1 MKKFYVQDP
10 LLKKPM
16 YFGTTREVVNHLT
29 ELVQPLTGHSKPEFM
44 QHLIDL
50 GHGYDDPQ
58 GVTFTNAMAERVNIG
73 VVNQDGSHVRCNI
86 HDVVNFNKE
95 EYGD

>member
-1 MKKFYVQDP
+1 MTKFYIQDP
-10 LLKKPM
+10 LLRKLVYYKTVP
-16 YFGTTREVVNHLT
+16 EIVNHLS
-29 ELVQPLTGHSKPEFM
+29 EMVKPLTGHTKPQFI

-58 GVTFTNAMAERVNIG
+58 GVMFTRAMAEQVNMG
-73 VVNQDGSHVRCNI
+73 VVNKDNAHVRCDI
-86 HDVVNFNKE
+86 HAISNFQNE

>member
-1 MKKFYVQDP
+1 MSKFYVQDP
-10 LLKKPM
+10 LLK
-16 YFGTTREVVNHLT
+16 RVVYHNTVSDVVRHLS
-29 ELVQPLTGHSKPEFM
+29 EMVKPLTGHSKAEFI

-58 GVTFTNAMAERVNIG
+58 GVMFTRAMAEKVNIG
-73 VVNQDGSHVRCNI
+73 VLNKDKTHVRC
-86 HDVVNFNKE
+86 DVHEVTNFQKE